1 MRRWRA
7 VLGVLLL
14 VSPGVVLALSG
25 CSSRPAGPAPR
36 ASGAPPPPVAP
47 PAAAPVPGLASS
59 AAAPAASSSSPPD
72 PFADAARRLAIPA
85 RAQAPEAPPAGW
97 CGETAIQ
104 EGLLHLGVWAP
115 QAFIN
120 RAGKPTH
127 PDLYSP
133 DIPVAL
139 SELGVRYAF
148 YSGARGFDA
157 FASWA
162 RAALDAGDPVL
173 AGVKIL
179 PTEHPEWGL
188 DHFVLV
194 VGHGAKGLL
203 VNTTWGTQAWVAD
216 TRAPGLS
223 FVNAFYGI
231 RLLGLALPPGAV
243 RARVTLV
250 GERADGVTLRVS
262 CEGATVGVTY
272 RLERRTA
279 AGQPAPVWSEERPAE
294 GAAITRELT
303 VEAGRPSRFH
313 CVPL

>member
-1 MRRWRA
+1 
-7 VLGVLLL
+7 LPP
-14 VSPGVVLALSG
+14 SPDPL
-25 CSSRPAGPAPR
+25 
-36 ASGAPPPPVAP
+36 
-47 PAAAPVPGLASS
+47 AAPG
-59 AAAPAASSSSPPD
+59 
-72 PFADAARRLAIPA
+72 RGLAIPA
-85 RAQAPEAPPAGW
+85 RAQAPEAPAAGW

-120 RAGKPTH
+120 RSGRPTH

-139 SELGVRYAF
+139 AELGVRYAF
-148 YSGARGFDA
+148 YNGARGFDA

-194 VGHGAKGLL
+194 VGHGPPGLL
-203 VNTTWGTQAWVAD
+203 VNTTWGTRAWVAD

-231 RLLGLALPPGAV
+231 RLLGLALPPGAL
-243 RARVTLV
+243 RARVTLLA
-250 GERADGVTLRVS
+250 ERADAVTLRVS
-262 CEGATVGVTY
+262 CEGATAGAAY
-272 RLERRTA
+272 RLERRSTA
-279 AGQPAPVWSEERPAE
+279 VQQAPVWSEEQVAAE
-294 GAAITRELT
+294 GAALARELS
-303 VEAGRPSRFH
+303 VEATRPARFH